1 MFRLAEP
8 LSSIQS
14 RLCEQSKFLKAGADS
29 GTMWAAFEAAE
40 CTAHI
45 ASSVSVCLS
54 PNGLQWQEV
63 RSQGHGGVVPNRLA
77 EGVRAREGFCPST
90 DVLALAPTTP
100 NPTVYGVHLYQ
111 TCTFSVPF
119 RQKNALIVSG
129 PASRLSLARILKPA
143 ELTVKTPPRSRPGPL
158 PEIPPVLDAGPGRGE
173 VLSDAHQRKG
183 GPFPPQ
189 ETASYAESCRNI
201 SAKL

>member
-63 RSQGHGGVVPNRLA
+63 RSQCHGGVVPNRLA
-77 EGVRAREGFCPST
+77 EGVAHVRGFGQ
-90 DVLALAPTTP
+90 APT
-100 NPTVYGVHLYQ
+100 
-111 TCTFSVPF
+111 SW
-119 RQKNALIVSG
+119 
-129 PASRLSLARILKPA
+129 
-143 ELTVKTPPRSRPGPL
+143 RSF
-158 PEIPPVLDAGPGRGE
+158 
-173 VLSDAHQRKG
+173 QRKTG
-183 GPFPPQ
+183 
-189 ETASYAESCRNI
+189 RNRPLDGELGLPRR
-201 SAKL
+201 AP